1 MNEKHN
7 FLSEILLRQLMP
19 SFKMIALAIERC
31 PKAIWAQRNIDPPI
45 WQQVY
50 HVLYTLDY
58 WFSESKEK
66 FVSPDFN
73 DEVSSVLGEDS
84 KGFIVQE
91 DIILYLNFVEEK
103 AAKFISNLAETEIT
117 APSKHY
123 QKWTN
128 LDDILE
134 QVRHLQHH
142 LGYLNRVL
150 LKCKLTPVEWECYDQ

>member
-1 MNEKHN
+1 MNRDTN
-7 FLSEILLRQLMP
+7 LNEILIRQISP
-19 SFKMIALAIERC
+19 SFKMIGMAIERC

-50 HVLYTLDY
+50 HVLYAVDY
-58 WFSESKEK
+58 WFSETKES
-66 FVSPDFN
+66 FAPPEFN
-73 DEVSSVLGEDS
+73 EEVSSVLGEVT

-91 DIILYLNFVEEK
+91 DIVEYLKYVEEK
-103 AAKFISNLAETEIT
+103 TNRFISGLKEFEIT
-117 APSKHY
+117 SPSKHY

-128 LDDILE
+128 LDVILE

-150 LKCKLTPVEWECYDQ
+150 LKCKLTPVEWECYEQE